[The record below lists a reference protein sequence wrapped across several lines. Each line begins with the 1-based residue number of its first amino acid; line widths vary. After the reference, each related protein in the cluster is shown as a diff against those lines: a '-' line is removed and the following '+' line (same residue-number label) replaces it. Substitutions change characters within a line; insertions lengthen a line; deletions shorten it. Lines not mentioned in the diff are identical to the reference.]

1 VVPKFFSTFFA
12 DAASYTTRQDDM
24 RKSEVAMAALLD
36 NKVLQARVYCP
47 ICTHT
52 VEADAVAVE
61 RGLQRK
67 IKVLEG
73 QRCRRCQATLDAAYV
88 LEVKGGLHG

>member
-1 VVPKFFSTFFA
+1 
-12 DAASYTTRQDDM
+12 
-24 RKSEVAMAALLD
+24 MAALLD
-36 NKVLQARVYCP
+36 TKVMRGLVYCP

-52 VEADAVAVE
+52 VEADVVAVE

-67 IKVLEG
+67 LQVVEG
-73 QRCRRCQATLDAAYV
+73 QRCRRCNAGLDAAYV